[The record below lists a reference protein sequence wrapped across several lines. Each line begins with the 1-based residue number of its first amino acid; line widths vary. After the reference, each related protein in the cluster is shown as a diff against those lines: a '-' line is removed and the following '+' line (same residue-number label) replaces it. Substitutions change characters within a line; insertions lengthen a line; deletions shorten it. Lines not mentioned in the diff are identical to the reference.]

1 MATAPATLV
10 PAAWA
15 VAAAGSGATTEV
27 EGAMTV
33 AVTYVNVDV
42 GLVTR
47 VVPVKVVAVAVAA

>member
-33 AVTYVNVDV
+33 T
-42 GLVTR
+42 
-47 VVPVKVVAVAVAA
+47 VA